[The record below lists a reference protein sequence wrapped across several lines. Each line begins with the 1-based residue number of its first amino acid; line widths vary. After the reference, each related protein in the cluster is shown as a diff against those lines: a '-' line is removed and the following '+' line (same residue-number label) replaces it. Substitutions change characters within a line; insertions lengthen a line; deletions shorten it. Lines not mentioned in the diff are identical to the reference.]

1 VATTHLL
8 LRTVADFKG
17 HDVFNL
23 LRRVREVGKQL
34 VKAQPR
40 EVVIENIIRRVLGLI
55 REVSSPDF
63 DGENDTN
70 SMSDADSLA
79 PSQDSPPRGASSYPD
94 PHGDFGI
101 SLNGTSQP
109 KRPTLVR
116 SSTTSAPALASSTTS
131 LFWFFPQNQPDS
143 QSSTPLIRS
152 PAIGALQQNK
162 SAIMNNQDVKSIKL
176 DAIDG
181 IKEILDEID
190 QASEQVADNALTY
203 INSNDTILVQG
214 GSSTI
219 YQFLY
224 AAASKK
230 RKFTVFVVDGS
241 PNNFTYTRNQLLT
254 GSNNISPLAQD
265 DESKQAHDYNLK
277 PLVALGINVVLIP
290 DTAVFAI
297 MSYVNKVLLAPNAV
311 LSSGGLLAP
320 AGASSIAAAAQAHK
334 VPVLSL
340 SGIYKLSPKTSVDP
354 MMLRE
359 IGDAGALGG
368 SEDLW
373 DDIEVLN
380 PLWDLVQPE
389 KVNLYITNLYVF
401 IFLLPVIFQH

>member
-1 VATTHLL
+1 
-8 LRTVADFKG
+8 
-17 HDVFNL
+17 
-23 LRRVREVGKQL
+23 

-63 DGENDTN
+63 DGENDTT
-70 SMSDADSLA
+70 SMSDTDSLT
-79 PSQDSPPRGASSYPD
+79 PSQDSPPRGGNSYPLSQAD
-94 PHGDFGI
+94 LGI
-101 SLNGTSQP
+101 SLDGTTQP

-116 SSTTSAPALASSTTS
+116 SNTTSAPALASSTTS
-131 LFWFFPQNQPDS
+131 LFWFFPQNQLDS
-143 QSSTPLIRS
+143 QTSTPLTRS
-152 PAIGALQQNK
+152 PAIAALQPSKN
-162 SAIMNNQDVKSIKL
+162 AILSNQDVKSIKL

-190 QASEQVADNALTY
+190 QASEQVAENALTY
-203 INSNDTILVQG
+203 INANDTILVQG

-219 YQFLY
+219 YKFLY

-241 PNNFTYTRNQLLT
+241 PTNSSHTRNQLLT
-254 GSNNISPLAQD
+254 GSSHISALAKDEEKQSQDHMFKPLA
-265 DESKQAHDYNLK
+265 AF
-277 PLVALGINVVLIP
+277 GISVVLIP

-340 SGIYKLSPKTSVDP
+340 SGIYKLSPKISVDP

-368 SEDLW
+368 SEELW
-373 DDIEVLN
+373 DDIEVVN

-389 KVNLYITNLYVF
+389 KVNLYITNL
-401 IFLLPVIFQH
+401 